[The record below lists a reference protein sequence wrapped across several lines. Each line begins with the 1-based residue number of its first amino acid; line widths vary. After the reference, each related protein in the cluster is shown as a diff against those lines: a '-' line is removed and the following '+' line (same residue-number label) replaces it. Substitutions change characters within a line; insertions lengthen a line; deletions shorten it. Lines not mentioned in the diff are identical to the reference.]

1 MRGKEDAHD
10 YRYFPCPD
18 LVPVEIDDEWIEQ
31 IRQTLPELP
40 DTKKKRFIEKFC
52 LPGYDAEILTGNR
65 ELADYFE
72 EAVKCGAEPKKISN
86 WMLTELLRELKGE
99 DIRQCQI
106 SPGQLGQ
113 LVLLVEKGT
122 ISGKIAKTV
131 FQAMLDTGQ
140 DPELIVQEKNLLQVS
155 DEGEIM
161 KVIEEILKEHPN
173 QVDELRAGKE
183 KLMGFFV
190 GQLMKRMKGKANPA
204 MANELF
210 KKAIRSNQ

>member
-1 MRGKEDAHD
+1 
-10 YRYFPCPD
+10 
-18 LVPVEIDDEWIEQ
+18 
-31 IRQTLPELP
+31 
-40 DTKKKRFIEKFC
+40 
-52 LPGYDAEILTGNR
+52 
-65 ELADYFE
+65 
-72 EAVKCGAEPKKISN
+72 
-86 WMLTELLRELKGE
+86 MLE
-99 DIRQCQI
+99 
-106 SPGQLGQ
+106 
-113 LVLLVEKGT
+113 
-122 ISGKIAKTV
+122 
-131 FQAMLDTGQ
+131 TGQ